1 VKFPWENPG
10 PGSNAGCREPMSEH
24 LTQSFTLYSDHVS
37 GNLKRGGVSRKS
49 GEKNIHDNC
58 IQVQNNSGVIKEN
71 REASEG
77 SGSVSKK
84 SQKKKNSEGKE
95 NGCGFGVVW
104 GVFMEGV
111 RCDPGRLIFVGVYI
125 FGPESVI
132 FTNIGGPGA

>member
-1 VKFPWENPG
+1 MGESPE
-10 PGSNAGCREPMSEH
+10 
-24 LTQSFTLYSDHVS
+24 
-37 GNLKRGGVSRKS
+37 KS

-84 SQKKKNSEGKE
+84 RKEKKSEGKE
-95 NGCGFGVVW
+95 NGCGFGLVG
-104 GVFMEGV
+104 GVLMEEV

-125 FGPESVI
+125 FG
-132 FTNIGGPGA
+132 